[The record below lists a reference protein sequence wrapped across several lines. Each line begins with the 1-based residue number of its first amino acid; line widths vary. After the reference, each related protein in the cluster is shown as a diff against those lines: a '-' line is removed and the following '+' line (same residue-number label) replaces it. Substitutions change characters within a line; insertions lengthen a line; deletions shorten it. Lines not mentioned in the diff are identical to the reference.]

1 MAVVGSSC
9 HRDAM
14 QPADERV
21 TQRSEILLIVWKD
34 HREQRRQHETQRSV
48 MTNIIV
54 LLASGL
60 VALAAHHGLDRT
72 VLPIA
77 IAVTVL
83 GIYGFLV
90 SLKYN
95 ETSSK
100 RRRPIAR
107 TPPAPRQ
114 TRSRAEAL
122 RRTRAGA
129 DPKAKGL
136 SHQWSVESQPHLDL
150 P

>member
-1 MAVVGSSC
+1 
-9 HRDAM
+9 
-14 QPADERV
+14 
-21 TQRSEILLIVWKD
+21 
-34 HREQRRQHETQRSV
+34 

-95 ETSSK
+95 ERARSDADRSHELLQRLDELDPELKLYDGHERAQTRK
-100 RRRPIAR
+100 RRDFPVSGR
-107 TPPAPRQ
+107 
-114 TRSRAEAL
+114 L
-122 RRTRAGA
+122 N
-129 DPKAKGL
+129 L
-136 SHQWSVESQPHLDL
+136 SHIWIFLNVIIIVGGASMTAACWRP
-150 P
+150 